1 MILMTLA
8 LFYTALLT
16 PPTVAF
22 HWLDEACDDIPTLMA
37 DTVVDSL
44 FLVDIFLT
52 FVTGRL
58 LAGDYVDD
66 WRAVM
71 KDYLKGGFWFDCA
84 TSIPVSYFE
93 HVKNASCKKAAQAAE
108 AAGTDVTSVSGSA
121 GDLRLLRVLKP
132 MRLLKIARVFK
143 LGRLTQILDLIAD
156 VCDISPKAGKTFKVM
171 MSLLAVIHI
180 LACLWWLM
188 VVLGMTE
195 DEIYAFLDA
204 QPWGSQFGDEGHV
217 HKIHTEAGRF
227 EAYVISCYLV
237 TMTLTTVGY
246 GDITANNTTE
256 RIGYVV
262 LFIFGAFVWGTLLAQ
277 VGEIH
282 QSATKQSEEKL
293 DRIQNMIEFL
303 RENDCPPRLRTRI
316 VQWTRF
322 SENTVSSHLSKKL
335 IMQQLP
341 TDLRHE
347 LLQFLYKPL
356 ICKVPLFAY
365 VLNRCVPS

>member
-44 FLVDIFLT
+44 FLVDILLT

-171 MSLLAVIHI
+171 MSLL
-180 LACLWWLM
+180 
-188 VVLGMTE
+188 
-195 DEIYAFLDA
+195 
-204 QPWGSQFGDEGHV
+204 
-217 HKIHTEAGRF
+217 
-227 EAYVISCYLV
+227 
-237 TMTLTTVGY
+237 
-246 GDITANNTTE
+246 
-256 RIGYVV
+256 
-262 LFIFGAFVWGTLLAQ
+262 
-277 VGEIH
+277 
-282 QSATKQSEEKL
+282 
-293 DRIQNMIEFL
+293 MIEFL

-322 SENTVSSHLSKKL
+322 SENTVSTHLSKKL